1 MSAELGD
8 NLGNVGLDAVV
19 IWITGLSGAGKTS
32 LCDALNRML
41 KPCLPQLVLI
51 DGDAVR
57 QLFGDTLGHSEA
69 DRKVQIGRIQRLAKM
84 LSDQGL
90 VVLVAA
96 LYSHPDLLA
105 WNRANLA
112 DYFEVY
118 LDAPLDLV
126 ERRDSKDLYAGA
138 AAGTI
143 PHVVGVDIPWHAPQ
157 APDLRLDAAADIDPD
172 DMAIGVI
179 RAVPFL
185 STAIADLPE

>member
-1 MSAELGD
+1 M
-8 NLGNVGLDAVV
+8 V

-32 LCDALNRML
+32 LCNALNRML

-69 DRKVQIGRIQRLAKM
+69 DRKEQIGRIQRFAKM
-84 LSDQGL
+84 LSEQGL

-96 LYSHPDLLA
+96 LYCHPALLT

-112 DYFEVY
+112 DYFEIY
-118 LDAPLDLV
+118 LDAPFDLV
-126 ERRDSKDLYAGA
+126 ERRDSKGLYAGA
-138 AAGTI
+138 AAGDI

-157 APDLRLDAAADIDPD
+157 APDLRLDAGEGLDPD
-172 DMAIGVI
+172 DMAMGVI

-185 STAIADLPE
+185 SSAISGSPE

>member
-1 MSAELGD
+1 M
-8 NLGNVGLDAVV
+8 V

-32 LCDALNRML
+32 LCNALSRML
-41 KPCLPQLVLI
+41 KPRLPQLVLI

-57 QLFGDTLGHSEA
+57 HLFGDALGFTEA
-69 DRKVQIGRIQRLAKM
+69 DRKEQIGRIQRLAKM

-96 LYSHPDLLA
+96 LYCHPDLLA
-105 WNRANLA
+105 WNRANLV

-118 LDAPLDLV
+118 LDAPFDLV
-126 ERRDSKDLYAGA
+126 ERRDSKGLYAGA
-138 AAGTI
+138 AAGAI

-157 APDLRLDAAADIDPD
+157 APDLRLDAAACKDPD

-185 STAIADLPE
+185 STATAGSPE